1 MAEKTA
7 DKKKTRKK
15 SSRTSYKGMPSS
27 IKHNLSEDTT
37 DADIKRIVGESI
49 RFFKL
54 PCAETDEECAERLD
68 AYFAD
73 CYQRQVFPTVEDM
86 CLCLGTDRGT
96 VSTWANGKRGENRA
110 SIIKK
115 ARQILAAI
123 DARLASEGKIPQVVY
138 IFRSKNFHGMKDQQD
153 VLLAPAN
160 PLGDAQSAE
169 ALRKK
174 YAEETYGLGENVQQK
189 AISSPRTANL
199 DAEGAEREL
208 DAVIVDENMEDTGN

>member
-1 MAEKTA
+1 MAEKVGG
-7 DKKKTRKK
+7 KKKGKPRGRNGAATA
-15 SSRTSYKGMPSS
+15 S
-27 IKHNLSEDTT
+27 IKHNLINTSKD
-37 DADIKRIVGESI
+37 DIGRIVGESI
-49 RFFKL
+49 RFFKV
-54 PCAETDEECAERLD
+54 PCAKTDEECAERLD

-86 CLCLGTDRGT
+86 CLCLGTDRST
-96 VSTWANGKRGENRA
+96 VLDWQKGSRGENRA
-110 SIIKK
+110 GMIKK
-115 ARQILAAI
+115 AKQILAAI

-153 VLLAPAN
+153 VVLSPAN

-189 AISSPRTANL
+189 AVSSPRTANL

-208 DAVIVDENMEDTGN
+208 DAVIIDDNMEDTGR